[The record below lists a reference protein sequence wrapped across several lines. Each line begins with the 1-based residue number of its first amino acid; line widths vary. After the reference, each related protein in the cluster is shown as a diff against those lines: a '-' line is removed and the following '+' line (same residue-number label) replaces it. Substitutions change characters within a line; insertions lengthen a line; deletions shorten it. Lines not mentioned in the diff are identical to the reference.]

1 MESIEL
7 NVNPTTNQTSA
18 APTDGALMRCYGGI
32 EADLAQ
38 VEAILKREMSSKFP
52 AVSDIVSYG
61 YLLGGKR
68 LRPALVLLCG
78 QAWSN
83 LSGDHHKLGAVLE
96 MVHTATLI
104 HDDVL
109 DGAETRRHLP
119 TIHHRW
125 GTESSVLVGDFLFT
139 HAFYLAS
146 TLPTTLAARKIGQAT
161 NAVCE
166 GELRQITTKG
176 RFDLSEEEYLSI
188 IEAKTAVLCEC
199 ACELGTLYADA
210 PEGAAR
216 QAAEY
221 GRCLGIAFQIVDDLL
236 DIEGDADST
245 GKTLGTDL
253 AQRKPTLPLIHAL
266 KVASPEVKKQMLAV
280 LSEELP
286 CAEKVQAWLEEFDS
300 AAYARETAIR
310 YVETALHS
318 IAEWPTN
325 DATTA
330 LRQLAEFV
338 LKRCY

>member
-1 MESIEL
+1 M
-7 NVNPTTNQTSA
+7 NPANQTPA
-18 APTDGALMRCYGGI
+18 APSAEALMRCYGGI
-32 EADLAQ
+32 GSDLAE

-52 AVSDIVSYG
+52 KVSDIVSYG

-68 LRPALVLLCG
+68 LRPALLLLCG
-78 QAWSN
+78 QAF
-83 LSGDHHKLGAVLE
+83 GEVTADHHKLGAVME

-109 DGAETRRHLP
+109 DGAETRRHLE
-119 TIHHRW
+119 TIHQRW

-146 TLPTTLAARKIGQAT
+146 TLPTTMAARKIGQAT
-161 NAVCE
+161 NVVCE

-176 RFDLSEEEYLSI
+176 RFDLKEEEYLSI
-188 IEAKTAVLCEC
+188 IEAKTAVLCQC
-199 ACELGTLYADA
+199 ACELGAIYANA
-210 PEGAAR
+210 SEEASQ

-236 DIEGDADST
+236 DIEGDSDRT

-253 AQRKPTLPLIHAL
+253 AQRKPTLPIIHAL
-266 KVASPEVKKQMLAV
+266 KVASEETKAEMLSA
-280 LSEELP
+280 LEAEEP
-286 CAEKVQAWLEEFDS
+286 DVAQVMGWIEEFDS

-310 YVETALHS
+310 YVETALAAIS
-318 IAEWPTN
+318 QWPEG

>member
-1 MESIEL
+1 
-7 NVNPTTNQTSA
+7 
-18 APTDGALMRCYGGI
+18 MRCYGGI
-32 EADLAQ
+32 EADLTQ

-83 LSGDHHKLGAVLE
+83 VNPAHHKLGAVLE

-109 DGAETRRHLP
+109 DGAETRRHLQ

-161 NAVCE
+161 NIVCE

-176 RFDLSEEEYLSI
+176 RFDLSEDEYLSI
-188 IEAKTAVLCEC
+188 IEAKTAVLCQC
-199 ACELGTLYADA
+199 ACQLGAIYAEA
-210 PEGAAR
+210 PEQAGQ

-236 DIEGDADST
+236 DIEGDADRT

-266 KVASPEVKKQMLAV
+266 KMAPTETKAKMLAV
-280 LSEELP
+280 LGAESP
-286 CAEKVQAWLEEFDS
+286 CAVQIQAWLEEFDS

-310 YVETALHS
+310 YVETALS
-318 IAEWPTN
+318 AISQWPDN
-325 DATTA
+325 DATAA

>member
-1 MESIEL
+1 M
-7 NVNPTTNQTSA
+7 NPATNQTSS
-18 APTDGALMRCYGGI
+18 APEAGALMRCYGGI
-32 EADLAQ
+32 ESDLAQ

-83 LSGDHHKLGAVLE
+83 VSSDHHKLGAVLE

-109 DGAETRRHLP
+109 DGAETRRHLQ

-161 NAVCE
+161 NVVCE

-176 RFDLSEEEYLSI
+176 RFDLSEDEYLSI
-188 IEAKTAVLCEC
+188 IEAKTAALCEC
-199 ACELGTLYADA
+199 ACELGAIYAECPEDA
-210 PEGAAR
+210 GK

-236 DIEGDADST
+236 DIEGDTDQT

-266 KVASPEVKKQMLAV
+266 KVAPVATKAKMLSV
-280 LSEELP
+280 LASEDP
-286 CAEKVQAWLEEFDS
+286 APGQIQAWLEEFDS

-310 YVETALHS
+310 YVETALAAVS
-318 IAEWPTN
+318 QWPDN
-325 DATTA
+325 DATAA

>member
-1 MESIEL
+1 M
-7 NVNPTTNQTSA
+7 NPATNQTAA
-18 APTDGALMRCYGGI
+18 APNAEVLMRCYGGI
-32 EADLAQ
+32 GDDLAK
-38 VEAILKREMSSKFP
+38 VEEILKREMSSRFP

-78 QAWSN
+78 QAWSK
-83 LSGDHHKLGAVLE
+83 LTPDHHKLGAVLE

-109 DGAETRRHLP
+109 DGAETRRHLQ
-119 TIHHRW
+119 TVHQRW

-146 TLPTTLAARKIGQAT
+146 TLPTTLAAQKIGQAT
-161 NAVCE
+161 NVVCE

-176 RFDLSEEEYLSI
+176 RFDLNEEEYLSI
-188 IEAKTAVLCEC
+188 IEAKTAVLCQC
-199 ACELGTLYADA
+199 ACELGALYSDA
-210 PEGAAR
+210 PEGASQ

-236 DIEGDADST
+236 DIEGDTDRT

-253 AQRKPTLPLIHAL
+253 AQRKPTLPIIHAL
-266 KVASPEVKKQMLAV
+266 KVASPKVKAKMLAT
-280 LSEELP
+280 LESETLDP
-286 CAEKVQAWLEEFDS
+286 AQVTAWLEEFDS
-300 AAYARETAIR
+300 AAYAREMAIS
-310 YVETALHS
+310 YVERALAAL
-318 IAEWPTN
+318 AEWPEC

>member
-1 MESIEL
+1 
-7 NVNPTTNQTSA
+7 
-18 APTDGALMRCYGGI
+18 MRCYGGI
-32 EADLAQ
+32 ESDLAQ
-38 VEAILKREMSSKFP
+38 VEAVLKREMSSKFP

-83 LSGDHHKLGAVLE
+83 VSSDHHKLGAVLE

-109 DGAETRRHLP
+109 DGAETRRHLQ

-161 NAVCE
+161 NVVCE

-176 RFDLSEEEYLSI
+176 RFDLSEDEYLSI
-188 IEAKTAVLCEC
+188 IEAKTAALCEC
-199 ACELGTLYADA
+199 ACELGAIYAECPEDA
-210 PEGAAR
+210 GK

-236 DIEGDADST
+236 DIEGDTDQT

-266 KVASPEVKKQMLAV
+266 KVAPVATKAKMLAV
-280 LSEELP
+280 LASEDP
-286 CAEKVQAWLEEFDS
+286 APGQIQAWLEEFDS

-310 YVETALHS
+310 YVETALAAVS
-318 IAEWPTN
+318 QWPDN
-325 DATTA
+325 DATAA